1 MTITPTHS
9 VPEPR
14 RLAMALLVVVAV
26 VLAITV
32 PAPPA
37 RAADSV
43 AGTGPAGSGLASSG
57 PVVLAQDQTAMP
69 ATITATVIGI
79 DATPVGA
86 LTITGHGGQHVT
98 ATAKGKPSRSVTA
111 AAGTPAVIRRLTP
124 GTRYT
129 IRIGGRV
136 VGTATPL
143 GQVGP
148 AAALKVQT
156 TDTRGAVALTWTH
169 TALRG
174 EGARVSYDVLATPL
188 LADGSDDTAGIL
200 SATATTTSTRI
211 DKLDPTKRYRFTITP
226 RNSASTGRSTTATMT
241 GSLNDATSTPV
252 TPPEPTP
259 IPTPTTSTAP
269 SSSTSGPSG
278 PSTKTI
284 WVCPTGYTETTTG
297 ACQKTLAYTYTTTP
311 YTYHQEA
318 TGPAPILDTYGTT
331 GACPADYNLED
342 YGVMG
347 TYCRKY
353 GAVPTKTVKDDTP
366 AGYTDTGTAWT
377 IKDPTPT
384 GYTDDGTQWVATTA
398 KVAKT
403 VTT

>member
-1 MTITPTHS
+1 MTITPTRS

-32 PAPPA
+32 PAPSA
-37 RAADSV
+37 HAD
-43 AGTGPAGSGLASSG
+43 TGQAGSGLASSG

-69 ATITATVIGI
+69 ATVTATVIGI
-79 DATPVGA
+79 DATPIGA

-98 ATAKGKPSRSVTA
+98 AAAKGTPARSVTA
-111 AAGTPAVIRRLTP
+111 AAGTSAVLRRLKP

-156 TDTRGAVALTWTH
+156 TDNRGTVALSWTH

-174 EGARVSYDVLATPL
+174 EGSRVSYDVLATPL
-188 LADGSDDTAGIL
+188 LADSSDDTAGIL

-211 DKLDPTKRYRFTITP
+211 SQLDPTKRYRFTITP
-226 RNSASTGRSTTATMT
+226 RNSASTGRSTTATMAGT
-241 GSLNDATSTPV
+241 LNDATPIPL
-252 TPPEPTP
+252 TPPAPTP
-259 IPTPTTSTAP
+259 MPTPTMPAV
-269 SSSTSGPSG
+269 SSSSSSGTSG

-284 WVCPTGYTETTTG
+284 WVCPIGYTETTAG

-311 YTYHQEA
+311 YTYRQEA

-347 TYCRKY
+347 KYCRKY

-366 AGYTDTGTAWT
+366 DGYTDTGTAWST
-377 IKDPTPT
+377 KDPAPT
-384 GYTDDGTQWVATTA
+384 GYSDDGTQWVATAA

-403 VTT
+403 VTA